1 VSSLQSR
8 RGYRLLRCPLCR
20 LELAA
25 AAGALVC
32 RNRHSFDLAR
42 EGYVNLLRSR
52 GRRSA
57 AAGDNAMQLRHRA
70 AFLAAGHFDAISDAI
85 AEHVRGADANP
96 AFAPWRILDAGF
108 GTGHHLA
115 KLAAALPAPV
125 VGLGLDIAR
134 EAARQ
139 AARRWPHHAFAVA
152 DLWGEWPVHDAGVDL
167 VVSIFAPKN
176 LPEVAR
182 VLRSGGWFAMVYPG
196 PDHLVELGDR
206 FRLIG
211 QHDDKTKRYGDL
223 ARRFIGSLTIR
234 RLFSCTV
241 LDGTAIRAAILMGP
255 NARHIASSILD
266 AELSPGPIPVTFD
279 ITLLFARKP

>member
-1 VSSLQSR
+1 
-8 RGYRLLRCPLCR
+8 
-20 LELAA
+20 
-25 AAGALVC
+25 
-32 RNRHSFDLAR
+32 
-42 EGYVNLLRSR
+42 
-52 GRRSA
+52 
-57 AAGDNAMQLRHRA
+57 MQLRHRA
-70 AFLAAGHFDAISDAI
+70 AFLAAGHFDAISAAI
-85 AEHVRGADANP
+85 AEHVRGVDANP

-182 VLRSGGWFAMVYPG
+182 VLRPGGWFAMVYPG

-211 QHDDKTKRYGDL
+211 QHDDKTERYRDL
-223 ARRFIGSLTIR
+223 ARRFIGSPTIH
-234 RLFSCTV
+234 RLFSRTV
-241 LDGTAIRAAILMGP
+241 LEATAIRAAILMGP

-266 AELSPGPIPVTFD
+266 AELGPEPGPTPVTFD
-279 ITLLFARKP
+279 VTLLFSRKP

>member
-1 VSSLQSR
+1 VSSLQFR
-8 RGYRLLRCPLCR
+8 HGHGLLRCPLCR

-42 EGYVNLLRSR
+42 EGYVDLLRSR
-52 GRRSA
+52 GRNLV

-70 AFLAAGHFDAISDAI
+70 AFLAAGHFDAISAAI
-85 AEHVRGADANP
+85 AEHVRGVDPNP

-125 VGLGLDIAR
+125 IGLDIAR

-139 AARRWPHHAFAVA
+139 AARRWSHHAFAVA
-152 DLWGEWPVHDAGVDL
+152 DLWGEWPVRDATVDL
-167 VVSIFAPKN
+167 AVSIFAPRN

-182 VLRSGGWFAMVYPG
+182 VLRPGGWFAMVYPG

-211 QHDDKTKRYGDL
+211 QHGDKTRRYGDL
-223 ARRFIGSLTIR
+223 ARRFIGSFTTH
-234 RLFSCTV
+234 RLFSRTV
-241 LDGTAIRAAILMGP
+241 LDATAIRAAILMGP
-255 NARHIASSILD
+255 NARHITSSILD
-266 AELSPGPIPVTFD
+266 PGLDPGLGPIPVTFD